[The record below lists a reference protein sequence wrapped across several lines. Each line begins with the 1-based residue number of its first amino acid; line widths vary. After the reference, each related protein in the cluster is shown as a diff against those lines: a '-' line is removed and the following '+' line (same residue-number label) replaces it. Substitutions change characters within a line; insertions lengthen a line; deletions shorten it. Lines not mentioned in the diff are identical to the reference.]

1 MTAYTQFCG
10 TVQWH
15 RLDFAYWVTVSY
27 DPHARAAFLAE
38 LQVMASKK
46 GMRLMWLKPRKVVE
60 PTGEEWVYWKAA
72 RRIDWMRD
80 EQVSA

>member
-1 MTAYTQFCG
+1 MVAYTPFCG

-15 RLDFAYWVTVSY
+15 RLAFGYWATISC
-27 DPHARAAFLAE
+27 DKHARAAFLAE

-46 GMRLMWLKPRKVVE
+46 GMRLMWLKPCKVVE

-72 RRIDWMRD
+72 RRIDWVGG
-80 EQVSA
+80 E